1 MSRHRIR
8 IHKDES
14 DGHANR
20 PWVYFMVDC
29 FFLITQFFLVSFQVK
44 AEKFI
49 LPGKFPPGSTGP
61 VRATRDEVLAIHVLL
76 KNGQSM
82 YLFQGQVSSIAEL
95 DTVLQRTKTSGRKLS
110 VQLSYEAGV
119 SWQGVIDVINAC
131 SRADIHNVGMVPLRA
146 DQARP

>member
-14 DGHANR
+14 AGHDNR

-44 AEKFI
+44 AEKFV
-49 LPGKFPPGSTGP
+49 LPGKLPPGTGITHGN
-61 VRATRDEVLAIHVLL
+61 VRDEVLSIHVLL
-76 KNGQSM
+76 KDGQTM
-82 YLFQGQVSSIAEL
+82 YLFQGQVSSLAEL
-95 DTVLQRTKTSGRKLS
+95 DSVLQRTKTSGRKLT
-110 VQLSYEAGV
+110 VQLSYDAGV
-119 SWQGVIDVINAC
+119 SWQGVIDAINAC